1 MHTAKVC
8 WLLNSY
14 PWLCIPL
21 SYIIYRVARTVFALF
36 EAIYLYHIYPFFC
49 EPDLNKFKN
58 RWTVVTGGTDGI
70 GKAYLKELARRGL
83 RCFMV
88 IGRNQAKLDAIKNE
102 LEDRYPHST
111 IKTYLFD
118 FNSGE
123 FEALRN
129 ELSAMDIGLA
139 INSVGVG
146 REYLERFGDNPDAD
160 SQILRVNALGSAEFC
175 LQWKNMVEGR
185 SLCFHLVKV
194 SDQFPY

>member
-58 RWTVVTGGTDGI
+58 RWTGSYFLLNFAHVSFKVVTGGTDGI

-83 RCFMV
+83 RC
-88 IGRNQAKLDAIKNE
+88 
-102 LEDRYPHST
+102 
-111 IKTYLFD
+111 
-118 FNSGE
+118 
-123 FEALRN
+123 
-129 ELSAMDIGLA
+129 
-139 INSVGVG
+139 
-146 REYLERFGDNPDAD
+146 
-160 SQILRVNALGSAEFC
+160 
-175 LQWKNMVEGR
+175 
-185 SLCFHLVKV
+185 
-194 SDQFPY
+194 